1 MALGKPVIIS
11 EGTSTRG
18 ILTKNEAEIVP
29 SEDPDSLALAIKKI
43 WDDKDYRE
51 CLAKN
56 GKKYALSLGG
66 EERLVKDILKG
77 ICFFLENKGNQD
89 AKSTWKCN
97 S

>member
-43 WDDKDYRE
+43 WENKDYRE
-51 CLAKN
+51 RLAEN
-56 GKKYALSLGG
+56 GKKYALSLKG
-66 EERLVKDILKG
+66 EERLVRDILRG
-77 ICFFLENKGNQD
+77 ICFFFEKRENKE
-89 AKSTWKCN
+89 AKSIQVN